1 MEAGAIES
9 LSATTIKVIYRVNGV
24 WHMEK
29 TGRVREKN
37 TSRPPAAAT
46 RRDPPGAPGVGGG
59 GGLIRACDGQWRV
72 LGGCLEGDQRVD
84 WKGDWR
90 VIGRVI
96 GGLIGELIGG

>member
-46 RRDPPGAPGVGGG
+46 RRDPPGAPGEGGG
-59 GGLIRACDGQWRV
+59 VDSSMRWSVEGAWRV
-72 LGGCLEGDQRVD
+72 IKEL
-84 WKGDWR
+84 
-90 VIGRVI
+90 IGRVI
-96 GGLIGELIGG
+96 GG